1 MANDQ
6 PESGLWTFLSNHTHV
21 LVCLAADGDQ
31 ILREVAQKVGITERA
46 VQRIVADLEQAG
58 VLHRERDA
66 RDARRNRYRIN
77 TEMRLR
83 HPLEAH
89 CRIGALL
96 DSVTPPAGG
105 PESRPTATVE
115 RVRRRALTSASER
128 R

>member
-1 MANDQ
+1 MANNQ
-6 PESGLWTFLSNHTHV
+6 PESGLWTFLSNHSHV
-21 LVCLAADGDQ
+21 LVCLAAGSDQ

-58 VLHRERDA
+58 VLQRERDP

-77 TEMRLR
+77 TNVRLR

-96 DSVTPPAGG
+96 GLVGTPASTGPVTAGPAA
-105 PESRPTATVE
+105 TAKLA
-115 RVRRRALTSASER
+115 RAR
-128 R
+128 KR

>member
-1 MANDQ
+1 MVNDQ
-6 PESGLWTFLSNHTHV
+6 AESGQWTFLSNHTHV
-21 LVCLAADGDQ
+21 LVCLATDGDQ

-58 VLHRERDA
+58 VLQRERDA

-77 TEMRLR
+77 TDVRLR

-96 DSVTPPAGG
+96 ELMTHPSPSGSVTDV
-105 PESRPTATVE
+105 PTATAKVVKA
-115 RVRRRALTSASER
+115 RKR
-128 R
+128 

>member
-21 LVCLAADGDQ
+21 LVCLVADGDQ

-58 VLHRERDA
+58 VLQRERDP

-77 TEMRLR
+77 TDVRLR

-96 DSVTPPAGG
+96 ALVTAPSSTREAKPA
-105 PESRPTATVE
+105 PAATVKA
-115 RVRRRALTSASER
+115 VKRRAR
-128 R
+128 

>member
-6 PESGLWTFLSNHTHV
+6 PDAGLWTFLSNHTHV

-66 RDARRNRYRIN
+66 RDGRRNHYRIN
-77 TEMRLR
+77 TDVRLR

-89 CRIGALL
+89 CRIGSLL
-96 DSVTPPAGG
+96 EWVTAAPSEPSGKVTPATTVRPA
-105 PESRPTATVE
+105 RK
-115 RVRRRALTSASER
+115 R
-128 R
+128 